1 MTASTVVKN
10 TIIREVLLFLVLL
23 AMGVAI
29 VPPAIF
35 FVGDLVFGAYG
46 GDGLGSFFGE
56 LLGKLGRGDGFA
68 WLLVLSPYII
78 TQLIRLMALGW
89 RITGTSQH

>member
-1 MTASTVVKN
+1 MTASTVIKHPIV
-10 TIIREVLLFLVLL
+10 REILLFLVLL
-23 AMGVAI
+23 FVGIAI

-46 GDGLGSFFGE
+46 GGGLDDFFGE
-56 LLGKLGRGDGFA
+56 LTGKLVRGDGFA

-78 TQLIRLMALGW
+78 TQTVRLMALGW
-89 RITGTSQH
+89 RATGAS

>member
-10 TIIREVLLFLVLL
+10 TLIREILLFLVLL
-23 AMGVAI
+23 VIGVAI

-68 WLLVLSPYII
+68 WLLVLSPYIV
-78 TQLIRLMALGW
+78 TQLLRLMAMGW
-89 RITGTSQH
+89 RITGAT